1 MLAIVYDFF
10 KQCSRACF
18 NFLPKMKK
26 CSRAFFWRAFCELSR
41 PRKEQVK
48 ANKSNS
54 LSTRAQNQARRVI
67 EQNAHTLVTQ
77 LIAEAVLVRVVDPL
91 ADPQHGHTGRI
102 LGVVH
107 LQRLDLGRLDH
118 NHLGEFN
125 SLIVY
130 L

>member
-10 KQCSRACF
+10 KQCSRA
-18 NFLPKMKK
+18 
-26 CSRAFFWRAFCELSR
+26 FFWRAFV
-41 PRKEQVK
+41 KVK

-118 NHLGEFN
+118 NDLGEFN